1 MGDSFVSRKD
11 RIIASAVEI
20 ISESGLSALTTKNL
34 ALKENMSEALMYK
47 YFGGIDEVLVE
58 VVETYSK
65 FDKGIRQTVQAKET
79 SNVEKIMEYLEAYAT
94 YYDNYYAISTLM
106 LQYEELLH
114 IMETREKIAW
124 CITER
129 LAFLEQ
135 LFQNAMDAGEISD
148 VFSASILANNV
159 TGMAMSHILE
169 RRIFYHKKS
178 FKEEYMDN
186 VRKWMGLLRIEK

>member
-11 RIIASAVEI
+11 RIISSAIEL

-34 ALKENMSEALMYK
+34 AQKENMSDGLIYK
-47 YFGGIDEVLVE
+47 YFGSMDEVLLE
-58 VVETYSK
+58 IVETYSK
-65 FDKGIRQTVQAKET
+65 FDKGIRQTVQSKYI
-79 SNVEKIMEYLEAYAT
+79 SYVEKLMEYLEAYAT
-94 YYDNYYAISTLM
+94 YYDNYYAISTIM

-114 IMETREKIAW
+114 IVATRERIAW

-129 LAFLEQ
+129 LSFLAG
-135 LFQNAMDAGEISD
+135 LFQGAMDAGEIVDS
-148 VFSASILANNV
+148 FSADVLANNV

-169 RRIFYHKKS
+169 RRISYHKKS

-186 VRKWMGLLRIEK
+186 IHKWMDLLRIKK

>member
-11 RIIASAVEI
+11 RIIASAIEI

-65 FDKGIRQTVQAKET
+65 FDKGIRQTVQAKDAT
-79 SNVEKIMEYLEAYAT
+79 YVEKLIDYLEAYAT

-114 IMETREKIAW
+114 IVETRDRIAW

-129 LAFLEQ
+129 LAFLGD
-135 LFQNAMDAGEISD
+135 LFQKAMDAGEISD
-148 VFSASILANNV
+148 VISAPVLANNV

-169 RRIFYHKKS
+169 RRISYHKKS

-186 VRKWMGLLRIEK
+186 IQKWMQLLQIKK

>member
-11 RIIASAVEI
+11 RIIASAIEI
-20 ISESGLSALTTKNL
+20 ISESGLAALTTRNL
-34 ALKENMSEALMYK
+34 ALKENMSEALLYK

-65 FDKGIRQTVQAKET
+65 FDKGIRQTILAKSAT
-79 SNVEKIMEYLEAYAT
+79 NVEKLLDYLEAYAT

-114 IMETREKIAW
+114 IVETREKVAW

-129 LAFLEQ
+129 LSFLEG
-135 LFQNAMDAGEISD
+135 LFQGAMDAGEITD
-148 VFSASILANNV
+148 VFSASELASDV
-159 TGMAMSHILE
+159 TGIGMCHILK
-169 RRIFYHKKS
+169 RRISYHKKS
-178 FKEEYMDN
+178 FKEEYMEN
-186 VRKWMGLLRIEK
+186 IRKWIELLQIKK

>member
-11 RIIASAVEI
+11 RIIASAIEI

-34 ALKENMSEALMYK
+34 ALKEN
-47 YFGGIDEVLVE
+47 
-58 VVETYSK
+58 SK
-65 FDKGIRQTVQAKET
+65 FDKGIRQTVQAKDAT
-79 SNVEKIMEYLEAYAT
+79 YVEKLIDYLEAYAT

-114 IMETREKIAW
+114 IVETRERIAW

-129 LAFLEQ
+129 LAFLGD
-135 LFQNAMDAGEISD
+135 LFQKAMDAGEISD
-148 VFSASILANNV
+148 VISAPVLANNV

-169 RRIFYHKKS
+169 RRISYHKKS

-186 VRKWMGLLRIEK
+186 IQKWMQLLQIKK

>member
-11 RIIASAVEI
+11 RIISSAIEI

-34 ALKENMSEALMYK
+34 ALKENMSETLLYK
-47 YFGGIDEVLVE
+47 YFGGINEVLIE

-65 FDKGIRQTVQAKET
+65 FDKSIRQTVLAKDA
-79 SNVEKIMEYLEAYAT
+79 SYVEKLMDYLEAYAT

-114 IMETREKIAW
+114 IVETRERIAW

-129 LAFLEQ
+129 LTFLEG
-135 LFQNAMDAGEISD
+135 LFQHAIDAGEISD
-148 VFSASILANNV
+148 VFPAAVLANNV
-159 TGMAMSHILE
+159 TGMAMCHILE
-169 RRIFYHKKS
+169 RRISYHKKS

-186 VRKWMGLLRIEK
+186 IRKWRGLLQIKK